1 MIFLSIIY
9 STQALLKILRHFYS
23 RDSIPAVHSGTVE
36 AYMPKY
42 MQYISPGL
50 ETGRSTKAKMPMIVA
65 LKVSLL

>member
-23 RDSIPAVHSGTVE
+23 RDSIPVVHYGTVE

-42 MQYISPGL
+42 MQYISSVNP
-50 ETGRSTKAKMPMIVA
+50 EVNID
-65 LKVSLL
+65 